1 MKDLREL
8 LEHELK
14 DIYSAEKQI
23 TAALP
28 KVIDAANDTRLKSR
42 LQTHLT
48 ETEGQIGRLESIFSS
63 MGINPGNKHC
73 KAMEGLIAE
82 SEMRDHPMR
91 NFVECCLGG
100 DAPLPDMSVTA
111 RNKLE
116 PGDML
121 LVCTDGL
128 WSGLEDEDFG
138 NASREGRTPVDF
150 VVRAL
155 AERAVATNAPH
166 SDNTSI
172 AAVRWHGA

>member
-28 KVIDAANDTRLKSR
+28 KVIDAAHDTRLKSR

-48 ETEGQIGRLESIFSS
+48 ETEGQIGRLESIFGS

-82 SEMRDHPMR
+82 SSDMLKE
-91 NFVECCLGG
+91 
-100 DAPLPDMSVTA
+100 DAEPEVLDAAIIAGCQKIEHYEISSYGTA
-111 RNKLE
+111 RHYAKELGIKDVADLLEQTLEEEKVADTKLNDLAIERVNKK
-116 PGDML
+116 
-121 LVCTDGL
+121 
-128 WSGLEDEDFG
+128 
-138 NASREGRTPVDF
+138 
-150 VVRAL
+150 
-155 AERAVATNAPH
+155 AE
-166 SDNTSI
+166 
-172 AAVRWHGA
+172 